1 MQKQVSKQSLAVLAL
16 SILLAISMAL
26 TATFAGFTASESAT
40 GTITFT
46 ESNVQI
52 TFSGWEGGAL
62 TLGNTDF
69 EVADATAGT
78 VKLNADAIDKIEAL
92 KVSVSGAEAGFEL
105 QVTATM
111 TATAD
116 AVTIVVA
123 TFENAASITD
133 QAVFATV
140 TANPVAAASA
150 SGTFT
155 VKVDATLVTAA

>member
-26 TATFAGFTASESAT
+26 TATFAAFTATKTAT

-46 ESNVQI
+46 PSNVQI
-52 TFSGWEGGAL
+52 VFSGWTGDAL

-69 EVADATAGT
+69 EVVNAETNT
-78 VKLNADAIDKIEAL
+78 IKLNAAAVAKIEAL

-105 QVTATM
+105 KVTATVGGS
-111 TATAD
+111 ATA
-116 AVTIVVA
+116 VTVTAA
-123 TFENAASITD
+123 TFTNAASITD

-140 TANPVAAASA
+140 TANEIEASA
-150 SGTFT
+150 LNEQFT
-155 VKVDATLVTAA
+155 LTVDAELVTAA